1 MLIIFILNPHPWTYS
16 IKNKSDKGVQ
26 MERALSQDER
36 IRRAEEIYARRQNV
50 RERTSRATVNISS
63 SSEHKSF
70 KLFKRLTLQ
79 SFICLLIYFIFYL
92 INTTN
97 YSFSKVTLDK
107 TEDLISQEVDFI
119 SIYNNIANSIISY
132 ISSFNLG
139 IKNDDNASAAEQN
152 IINENTIEESNNKK
166 EESNVQQISENIV
179 VNNISEVVESSGV
192 NEEQSQDIAS
202 IENDE
207 NVVQEEIADVELS
220 ETDRIKQKYS
230 FIVPVKRLDI
240 I

>member
-1 MLIIFILNPHPWTYS
+1 
-16 IKNKSDKGVQ
+16 